1 MLCCLLAALFSG
13 NLAAAGRMA
22 FGLARKPTA
31 AKVLMFGALAG
42 GAALLAPVAV
52 AHAGHYAE
60 RAAAHERSILEEILA
75 QPLCTGSP
83 QHDDRAASR
92 RKTS

>member
-1 MLCCLLAALFSG
+1 MLWCLLAALFSG

-22 FGLARKPTA
+22 FGLAQKQSA
-31 AKVLMFGALAG
+31 ARVLMFGALAG
-42 GAALLAPVAV
+42 EAVLLAPVAV

-60 RAAAHERSILEEILA
+60 RAAVHERSILEEILA
-75 QPLCTGSP
+75 QPLCTGATR
-83 QHDDRAASR
+83 HDDWAANR